1 MLTRNMMQMI
11 QDLKLRGFAENE
23 IAEQLRKAGEKVPS
37 KPTIRKYYRMD
48 IIPDDPGAHLAK
60 DKAFDAEPF
69 RSTIIEVLRNNENN
83 KKLCISSIYDVL
95 EEKYIDSGLFEE
107 LPGNQQTLRNYV
119 RYLRASE
126 AVAST
131 PKNTRIYDYVPDTPP
146 GEQMLIDFGQQK
158 ISGGVVIHFICLLL
172 RFSRFLLVYAQDHK
186 FNSEEA
192 CLALYRSFCRLG
204 GRPKVLVIDQD
215 AVFVADETYGEIV
228 KTRVFEDFCAEQ
240 ELKLWVCHK
249 ADPES
254 KGPIE
259 NTVGFVKKN
268 FFSARD
274 LHSLDDVLRSLPGW
288 CDRKNRRIHQTT
300 YCVPEVIFSEHE
312 QKALM
317 PPVPSLYE
325 NSPSSFLP
333 VELNG
338 IPYIQYKTNKYSVP
352 RSHAFGKLYYKAVGC
367 YLYVYDDTYTLLCR
381 HALSECH
388 GRVIRLPEHKKE
400 PATDWISTAERL
412 RDKWNCYD
420 FQHFINGVKK
430 ENPRYLKEQLA
441 AIEEFLDKEK
451 ADRVTVA
458 AAMKYACEKYRYT
471 VKQFR
476 TVFQLVKSG
485 QLSDNTYQATD
496 VQKQDLSFYA
506 EAFRA
511 RMVR

>member
-1 MLTRNMMQMI
+1 MEAEKMLFLPAMQALSLRI
-11 QDLKLRGFAENE
+11 QEGYLGDITMAEMSHSFSAAYNNWM
-23 IAEQLRKAGEKVPS
+23 
-37 KPTIRKYYRMD
+37 Y
-48 IIPDDPGAHLAK
+48 DP
-60 DKAFDAEPF
+60 
-69 RSTIIEVLRNNENN
+69 
-83 KKLCISSIYDVL
+83 
-95 EEKYIDSGLFEE
+95 
-107 LPGNQQTLRNYV
+107 
-119 RYLRASE
+119 E
-126 AVAST
+126 AV
-131 PKNTRIYDYVPDTPP
+131 
-146 GEQMLIDFGQQK
+146 
-158 ISGGVVIHFICLLL
+158 
-172 RFSRFLLVYAQDHK
+172 
-186 FNSEEA
+186 
-192 CLALYRSFCRLG
+192 
-204 GRPKVLVIDQD
+204 
-215 AVFVADETYGEIV
+215 
-228 KTRVFEDFCAEQ
+228 
-240 ELKLWVCHK
+240 
-249 ADPES
+249 
-254 KGPIE
+254 
-259 NTVGFVKKN
+259 
-268 FFSARD
+268 
-274 LHSLDDVLRSLPGW
+274 
-288 CDRKNRRIHQTT
+288 
-300 YCVPEVIFSEHE
+300 FSEHE

>member
-1 MLTRNMMQMI
+1 MLTKYMMQKI
-11 QDLKLRGFAENE
+11 QDLKLQGYAEQE
-23 IAEQLRKAGEKVPS
+23 IAEQLAKAGEKVPS
-37 KPTIRKYYRMD
+37 QPTIRKYYRMD
-48 IIPDDPGAHLAK
+48 VLPEDPGTNLAK

-95 EEKYIDSGLFEE
+95 EEKYIDSGLYEG

-119 RYLRASE
+119 RYLRENGIVVSE
-126 AVAST
+126 

-146 GEQMLIDFGQQK
+146 GEQMLIDFGQQR
-158 ISGGVVIHFICLLL
+158 ISGGVVIHFMCQLL
-172 RFSRFLLVYAQDHK
+172 RFSRYLLVFAQDHK
-186 FNSEEA
+186 YDAEEA
-192 CLALYRSFCRLG
+192 CQALYRGFCRLG

-228 KTRVFEDFCAEQ
+228 KTRVFEDFCSEQ
-240 ELKLWVCHK
+240 DLKLWVCHK

-259 NTVGFVKKN
+259 NSVGFVKKN
-268 FFSARD
+268 FFSARE
-274 LHSLDDVLRSLPGW
+274 LSSLDDVLRSLPGW
-288 CDRKNRRIHQTT
+288 CSRKNRRIHQTT
-300 YCVPEVIFSEHE
+300 YCIPEMVFTEHE
-312 QKALM
+312 QKSLM
-317 PPVPSLYE
+317 PSVPSLYE
-325 NSPSSFLP
+325 NSPASFLS
-333 VELNG
+333 VELSG

-352 RSHAFGKLYYKAVGC
+352 RAYAFAKIFYKAVGS
-367 YLYVYDDTYTLLCR
+367 YLYVYDDSYKLLCR

-430 ENPRYLKEQLA
+430 ENPRYLKEQLS
-441 AIEEFLDKEK
+441 AIEEFLEREQ
-451 ADRVTVA
+451 ADRATVS

-471 VKQFR
+471 FKQFR
-476 TVFQLVKSG
+476 TVYQLVKSG
-485 QLSDNTYQATD
+485 QLSDNTYQAED

-511 RMVR
+511 RLAR